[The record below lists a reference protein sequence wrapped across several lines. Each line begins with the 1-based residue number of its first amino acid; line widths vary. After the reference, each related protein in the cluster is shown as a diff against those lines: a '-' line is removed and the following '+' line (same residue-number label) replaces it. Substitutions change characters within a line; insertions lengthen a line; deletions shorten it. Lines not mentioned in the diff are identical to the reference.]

1 MSTVDYFSEAL
12 RPPELRSAFMADGM
26 YKRII
31 EQINDFE
38 ADLPDDMQAGGRFVN
53 FGDKTFAIEDVGYYN
68 PNIIIFYATDPSG
81 APVQVLQHIS
91 QLNVLLVA
99 VPRRNLTQPR
109 RRIGFDCMDDD

>member
-1 MSTVDYFSEAL
+1 MSNFDDISEAL

-26 YKRII
+26 YTRII

-53 FGDKTFAIEDVGYYN
+53 FGDKIYAIDDVGYYN

-91 QLNVLLVA
+91 QLNVLLIA
-99 VPRRNLTQPR
+99 VPRRDLTKPR
-109 RRIGFDCMDDD
+109 RRIGFDCMDDN